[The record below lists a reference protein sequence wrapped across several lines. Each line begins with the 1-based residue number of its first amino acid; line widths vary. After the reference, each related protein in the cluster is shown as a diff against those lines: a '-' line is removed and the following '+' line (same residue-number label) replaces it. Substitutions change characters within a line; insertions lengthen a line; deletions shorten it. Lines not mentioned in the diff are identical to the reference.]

1 MILVF
6 FKCFSLKKAVI
17 SGANFI
23 SVAIWWWLLLYCLLD
38 WLNYN
43 DWLMKCH
50 CRAKDLIQVLH
61 PGIMGL
67 ILNLGL
73 VCLIPYH
80 VIPHPVVAMVTRKY
94 VFIIW
99 FYNRTI

>member
-1 MILVF
+1 M
-6 FKCFSLKKAVI
+6 
-17 SGANFI
+17 
-23 SVAIWWWLLLYCLLD
+23 
-38 WLNYN
+38 
-43 DWLMKCH
+43 
-50 CRAKDLIQVLH
+50 LH